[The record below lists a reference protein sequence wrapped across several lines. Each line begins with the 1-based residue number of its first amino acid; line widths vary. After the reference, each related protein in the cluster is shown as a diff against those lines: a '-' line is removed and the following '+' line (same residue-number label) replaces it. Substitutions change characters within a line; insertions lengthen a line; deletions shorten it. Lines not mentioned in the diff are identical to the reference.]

1 MKEEG
6 DVRKR
11 SSRRTKKRT
20 WQKLSTKVDV
30 IGPLAKASNCVSWTT
45 NAWLLWSMLFSSTIF
60 SSLMM
65 LIILRIVVC
74 LSIILEVP
82 LINSHIHSVIFLVS
96 SYILSFFAN
105 QANKK
110 KRLVSCIYIYIFSK
124 DIYTKMYVMIMI
136 MNRFNVDNWYE

>member
-1 MKEEG
+1 
-6 DVRKR
+6 
-11 SSRRTKKRT
+11 
-20 WQKLSTKVDV
+20 V